1 MLVGD
6 SVRFERAV
14 FKGSYRKPVFA
25 RFELMTGKIVF
36 DSYGSEKQQHT
47 FTLRLDDG
55 KKMLI
60 KGRNLYRNDVWR
72 MAWDNEHDRC
82 AFLVDKHA
90 CGDRAR
96 SARNLRKLER
106 VY

>member
-14 FKGSYRKPVFA
+14 FTGSYRKPVFA
-25 RFELMTGKIVF
+25 GFELMTGKIVF

-60 KGRNLYRNDVWR
+60 KGVIFTVTMCGGWLGI
-72 MAWDNEHDRC
+72 MSMIGAP
-82 AFLVDKHA
+82 FLLINMLVEIAH
-90 CGDRAR
+90 GR
-96 SARNLRKLER
+96 R
-106 VY
+106 VI